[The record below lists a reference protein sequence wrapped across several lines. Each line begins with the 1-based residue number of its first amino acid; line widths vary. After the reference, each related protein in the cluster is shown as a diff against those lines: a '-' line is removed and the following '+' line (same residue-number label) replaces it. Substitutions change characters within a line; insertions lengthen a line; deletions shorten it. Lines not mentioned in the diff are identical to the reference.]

1 MRKDRYNLEA
11 SDSFKS
17 YEFISEGPKGRISK
31 IVKYT
36 ETDIDNYYNLGFGNK
51 LSGTDDFDDTA
62 ISNNQDS
69 LRVLAT
75 VAATVYSFTYKYPE
89 AWVYATGS
97 TPSRTRLYQI
107 GISNNLIEILEHF
120 TIFGLKDD
128 VWERYE
134 INQPYIAFLITRK
147 WNIL

>member
-17 YEFISEGPKGRISK
+17 YEFTSEGPKGRISK

-36 ETDIDNYYNLGFGNK
+36 ETDIENYYNLGFGNK

-62 ISNNQDS
+62 ISNN
-69 LRVLAT
+69 
-75 VAATVYSFTYKYPE
+75 
-89 AWVYATGS
+89 
-97 TPSRTRLYQI
+97 
-107 GISNNLIEILEHF
+107 LIEVLEHF

-134 INQPYIAFLITRK
+134 INQPYTAFLITRK